1 MLVKGMHEERQ
12 LFMPGYL
19 CSMTK
24 IDCLPAPQEGLIYG
38 LEYDQ
43 IFANTLEGPDCCAT
57 EFIMEDQ
64 EVSWVKRGE
73 SNL

>member
-1 MLVKGMHEERQ
+1 
-12 LFMPGYL
+12 
-19 CSMTK
+19 MTK

-43 IFANTLEGPDCCAT
+43 IFANTFKVPDCCAT

-64 EVSWVKRGE
+64 EVLWVKRGE
-73 SNL
+73 SKL